1 MFNDYKITSSYTSIK
16 GKKVRII
23 DSNKIGCVVIE
34 HIFENACLVRWP
46 LLRNKT
52 GQGIEFI
59 KNLEIIKEIKKEEKM
74 GKIRLEEFDDEE
86 FEDIEFEKFSKT
98 KKTKMKKRTKENKVK
113 FDKPTNII
121 KLKKKNGKKEKKRLI

>member
-1 MFNDYKITSSYTSIK
+1 MFNDYKITSSYTNIK

-23 DSNKIGCVVIE
+23 DSDKIGCVVIE

-59 KNLEIIKEIKKEEKM
+59 KDLEIIKEINKDKTM
-74 GKIRLEEFDDEE
+74 GKIRLEEYDDE
-86 FEDIEFEKFSKT
+86 FEKEEFEKFSKT

-121 KLKKKNGKKEKKRLI
+121 KLKKKNVKKEKKG

>member
-1 MFNDYKITSSYTSIK
+1 MLSDYTITPSFKSIK
-16 GKKVRII
+16 GKKVTIV

-34 HIFENACLVRWP
+34 HIFDEACLVRWP
-46 LLRNKT
+46 LLKNKT

-59 KNLEIIKEIKKEEKM
+59 KDLELKKEEKM

-86 FEDIEFEKFSKT
+86 FEDIEKFEKFSKT

-121 KLKKKNGKKEKKRLI
+121 KLKKKNGKKEQKD